1 MKLVTLGIDDE
12 GRSYVVSEREYE
24 TFPAIPGVSIMEL
37 FKTTE
42 VPPVAPPKGEGLYDD
57 MGMVPGTMTWM
68 VVDLAPYEGDPE
80 ASLAT
85 QMHYN
90 NTIELAILLDG
101 SVHYELGVGTADLG
115 PGDCVAM
122 PGVDHATFAGPE
134 GARMINIS
142 IGLLEPS

>member
-1 MKLVTLGIDDE
+1 VTLGINSD
-12 GRSYVVSEREYE
+12 GRSYVESDREVE
-24 TFPAIPGVSIMEL
+24 TIPAIPGVSVMNL
-37 FKTTE
+37 FSTTE
-42 VPPVAPPKGEGLYDD
+42 VPPVAPPKGEGVYDD
-57 MGMVPGTMTWM
+57 MAMVPGTMTWM
-68 VVDLAPYEGDPE
+68 VVDIEPYGGDPD
-80 ASLAT
+80 ASLAS

-90 NTIELAILLDG
+90 NTIELAVLLEG
-101 SVHYELGVGTADLG
+101 TIHYELGEGTADLL